1 MNHKQSDCPILG
13 LGLIKM
19 DYVKVG
25 QGLGL
30 EWRLL
35 YEQRWNFMKNELKG
49 DNPNLIRLL

>member
-1 MNHKQSDCPILG
+1 MNHKQSDCPSLG

-30 EWRLL
+30 ERRIL
-35 YEQRWNFMKNELKG
+35 
-49 DNPNLIRLL
+49 

>member
-1 MNHKQSDCPILG
+1 MNHKQSDCPSLG

-30 EWRLL
+30 ERRIL
-35 YEQRWNFMKNELKG
+35 YEKKMEFHEELIERGQPKF
-49 DNPNLIRLL
+49 N